1 MDKTEP
7 NGFPSLLADLD
18 LPRMPKQARSRQKRE
33 AILATAARLF
43 AEQGYEATTA
53 DEIAAAAGVSV
64 GTFYGYFR
72 NKRQVF
78 LTLFNDSFEAFLA
91 LGITE
96 IELGPNPRQTIRETV
111 RRSMHRDDRYFGLRR
126 AWHELKPRDPEIAAY
141 HDQLQRLVYQQ
152 VVQAVQKVVD
162 QGYAWPDLDVEA
174 TCWIITT
181 LLDRAWETAPGPA
194 EASEADLERQQNALA
209 DLIYHTIFKGELRG
223 TQGNSEQLKKEPSA
237 PTP

>member
-1 MDKTEP
+1 MQEALS

-18 LPRMPKQARSRQKRE
+18 LPRLPKQARSRQKRE
-33 AILATAARLF
+33 AILATAAHLF
-43 AEQGYEATTA
+43 AERGYEATTA

-78 LTLFNDSFEAFLA
+78 LTLFNASFESFLA

-96 IELGPNPRQTIRETV
+96 IELGPNPRQIIRETV
-111 RRSMHRDDRYFGLRR
+111 RQAMQRDDMYFGLRR
-126 AWHELKPRDPEIAAY
+126 AWHELKPRDPEIATY
-141 HDQLQRLVYQQ
+141 HDQLQRLIYQQ
-152 VVQAVQKVVD
+152 VVLAVQKVVD
-162 QGYAWPDLDVEA
+162 QGYAWPDLDVAA

-194 EASEADLERQQNALA
+194 EASEAEIERQQNALA
-209 DLIYHTIFKGELRG
+209 DLIYHTIFR
-223 TQGNSEQLKKEPSA
+223 SEE
-237 PTP
+237 

>member
-1 MDKTEP
+1 MDTVQA

-18 LPRMPKQARSRQKRE
+18 LPRLPKQARSRQKRD

-78 LTLFNDSFEAFLA
+78 LTLFNASFESFLA

-96 IELGPNPRQTIRETV
+96 IELGPNPRQIIRQTV
-111 RRSMHRDDRYFGLRR
+111 RQAMQRDDRYFGLRR

-141 HDQLQRLVYQQ
+141 HDQLQRLIYQQ
-152 VVQAVQKVVD
+152 VVVAVQQVAD
-162 QGYAWPDLDVEA
+162 QGYAWPDLDVET

-194 EASEADLERQQNALA
+194 EATEADIERQQNALA
-209 DLIYHTIFKGELRG
+209 DLIYHTIFRE
-223 TQGNSEQLKKEPSA
+223 ESA
-237 PTP
+237 SSDAGGPI